1 MNEDMNLKFLKKIHA
16 GADNTCYASILTDW
30 KTSKMKEDK
39 LAQELFDLI
48 CDGLSEKDASK
59 AMGISKE
66 ETYQLMQEYR
76 ARYCNDYSNTFYDR
90 SFTPDEFYK
99 HCEDLIATKQS
110 EAYFSINSY
119 YKRKRLND
127 NVRHINAF
135 VLDFDYYKIQEYEDM
150 ESLVFYEKVLE
161 KRLKMSPTAV
171 IDSGR
176 GLYVIYAFHHCSYH
190 MDSLYHAAL
199 KNFFKDFERY
209 GMDPAATLTTQV
221 IRIPGTLNSK
231 TNRMVRILK
240 FNDTDYKIQ
249 DFAQLLP
256 WEQAEVKEYRKEKL
270 RTQKMKQKYCTVGKS
285 LERRKPHFK
294 QYYDDFKKL
303 ILIRNKSEKYSLKGY
318 REQLLYL
325 MREKAC
331 WMGYSIDESVKMAM
345 KLNELFNVPLTKEE
359 VEHNCRPSPN
369 RAACSIDTTIDKLAI
384 TLDEQKQ
391 LEVFKRRHI
400 KKRLYAKRKRRIP
413 MLNRTNKQQR
423 ILERRTRVCELKNV
437 EHLKNTEIADILE
450 VDKSTITRDLQY
462 IKTNPA
468 KFIRKLKD
476 YMNAIEALKIT
487 DEFTKK
493 LVFKRQKQLLE
504 WLKIGYTA
512 LDFMVRQ
519 MGVAKN

>member
-90 SFTPDEFYK
+90 SFNPDEFYK

-487 DEFTKK
+487 DEF
-493 LVFKRQKQLLE
+493 
-504 WLKIGYTA
+504 
-512 LDFMVRQ
+512 M
-519 MGVAKN
+519 

>member
-1 MNEDMNLKFLKKIHA
+1 MKDFTLRFLRKIHN
-16 GADNTCYASILTDW
+16 GADDTCYASILTDW
-30 KTSKMKEDK
+30 KNSKMKEDK

-48 CDGLSEKDASK
+48 CDLSEKA
-59 AMGISKE
+59 AGEALGISQE
-66 ETYQLMQEYR
+66 EACQLLNEYR
-76 ARYCNDYSNTFYDR
+76 ARYCNDYHNTFYDR
-90 SFTPDEFYK
+90 SFTPDEFYD
-99 HCEDLIATKQS
+99 HCENLIATKQS
-110 EAYFSINSY
+110 EAYFSINSF

-127 NVRHINAF
+127 NVRHLNAF
-135 VLDFDYYKIQEYEDM
+135 VLDFDYYKITEYEDM
-150 ESLVFYEKVLE
+150 EPLYFYEKVLE
-161 KRLKMSPTAV
+161 KHLKMPPTAV

-190 MDSLYHAAL
+190 MNSLYHAVL
-199 KNFFKDFERY
+199 KYFFKEFERY
-209 GMDPAATLTTQV
+209 GMDPAAMLTTQV

-231 TNRMVRILK
+231 TNRMVSILK

-249 DFAQLLP
+249 DFTQLLP
-256 WEQAEVKEYRKEKL
+256 WKQAEVKEYRKEKL
-270 RTQKMKQKYCTVGKS
+270 RTQKKKQKHCTNGKS

-303 ILIRNKSEKYSLKGY
+303 ILIRNKSEKYSEEGY

-345 KLNELFNVPLTKEE
+345 KLNELFNVPLAKEE
-359 VEHNCRPSPN
+359 VEYRCRPSPN

-384 TLDEQKQ
+384 TMDEQKQ
-391 LEVFKRRHI
+391 LKVLRRRHI
-400 KKRLYAKRKRRIP
+400 KKRLYAKRKRCLP
-413 MLNRTNKQQR
+413 MLNRTKTQQR

-468 KFIRKLKD
+468 KFIQKIKD
-476 YMNAIEALKIT
+476 YMNAIEASKLT
-487 DEFTKK
+487 DEFTRK
-493 LVFKRQKQLLE
+493 LIFKRQKQLLE
-504 WLKIGYTA
+504 WLKIGHTA

>member
-76 ARYCNDYSNTFYDR
+76 ARYCNDYSNIFYDR